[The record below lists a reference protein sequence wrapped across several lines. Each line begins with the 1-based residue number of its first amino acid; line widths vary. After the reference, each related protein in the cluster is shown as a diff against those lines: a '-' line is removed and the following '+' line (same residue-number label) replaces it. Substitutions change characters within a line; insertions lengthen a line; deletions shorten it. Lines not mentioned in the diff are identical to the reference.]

1 MKPKIALIAAMA
13 QNRTIGINNT
23 LPWRIPADLQHFKRL
38 TLGHH
43 ILMGRKTFD
52 SIGKPLP
59 QRTTVVITRDP
70 NLRIDGCLMANS
82 LEAAI
87 AACAGETEIFIVGGA
102 EIYAQAMP
110 YADTLYLTEVQQE
123 VSGDAHFPELN
134 LAEWQEISR
143 EIHPQVT
150 PQYHFVHYQR
160 HHDHP
165 RFN

>member
-1 MKPKIALIAAMA
+1 MTRINLIAAMA

-70 NLRIDGCLMANS
+70 NLSIDGCLIAHS
-82 LEAAI
+82 LEEAI
-87 AACAGETEIFIVGGA
+87 TVCGEVEEIFVVGGG
-102 EIYAQAMP
+102 EIYAQALR
-110 YADTLYLTEVQQE
+110 YADTLYLTEVQQI
-123 VSGDAHFPELN
+123 VAGDAHFPQLN
-134 LAEWQEISR
+134 QNEWQEISR
-143 EIHPQVT
+143 EVYHQEIPQILS
-150 PQYHFVHYQR
+150 YHFVCYQR
-160 HHDHP
+160 
-165 RFN
+165 NS